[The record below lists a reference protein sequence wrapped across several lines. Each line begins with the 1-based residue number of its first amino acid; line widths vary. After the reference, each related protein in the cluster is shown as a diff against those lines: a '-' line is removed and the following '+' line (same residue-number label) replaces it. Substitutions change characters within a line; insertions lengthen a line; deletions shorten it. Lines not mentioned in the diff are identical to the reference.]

1 MTKISVISFLSLLAL
16 SWSIPL
22 IGGETTKSKT
32 FFENVW
38 DANQWEQESGRSF
51 WHALPAANLSHDK
64 IVQIRTSQ
72 VRTKHQQKGTPP
84 IDFSNRQSE
93 K

>member
-38 DANQWEQESGRSF
+38 DANQ
-51 WHALPAANLSHDK
+51 
-64 IVQIRTSQ
+64 
-72 VRTKHQQKGTPP
+72 
-84 IDFSNRQSE
+84 
-93 K
+93 